1 MVLLLYPTR
10 GAMTLRCTKNSCETS
25 LQGETVLCSGYDAG
39 HGSVK
44 REAVTVSIQQGRLQ
58 ESPLQEAPARIL
70 GNLRAAALP
79 GTQRTTGK
87 LLATQ
92 GYVVGIEISGSG
104 ARQSVA
110 LADLNGTILQRVRR
124 PLEYVPDTKT
134 VLQLLDG
141 MLAEAMAPD
150 HLQDGRVLRVGVAVG
165 GLVDAAHGVVRT
177 LHHAHGWDNF
187 PLQDYLAERL
197 DIPCIIDNNANAA
210 ALAEVQYGA
219 GIGERV
225 VLYVA
230 LGRGIGGGMIINGR
244 VYHGTTC
251 TAGEIGHLLV
261 KENGPKCSCGGFG
274 HLEAIA
280 SAQAISRTMI
290 GLSVEYPETEA
301 ALHRVTGARV
311 ERITAEQVFRL
322 AAEGDNV
329 AQGIIQDVHT
339 YLGIAL
345 ANIVHLIN
353 PGLIILGG
361 QVAQAGDLLIKP
373 LQARIHDLCLAAAS
387 SSLRLVQGSLG
398 SEANIVGAV
407 TLALQDIE

>member
-1 MVLLLYPTR
+1 
-10 GAMTLRCTKNSCETS
+10 
-25 LQGETVLCSGYDAG
+25 
-39 HGSVK
+39 
-44 REAVTVSIQQGRLQ
+44 VSIQQGRLQ
-58 ESPLQEAPARIL
+58 ESPVQEAPARIS

-110 LADLNGTILQRVRR
+110 LADLNGTILQQVRR

-141 MLAEAMAPD
+141 MLAEAMAPE

-219 GIGERV
+219 GVGERI
-225 VLYVA
+225 VLYVG

-322 AAEGDNV
+322 AAEGDRV
-329 AQGIIQDVHT
+329 AQRIVDDVHT

-353 PGLIILGG
+353 PGMIILGG
-361 QVAQAGDLLIKP
+361 QVAQAGDLLIVP
-373 LQARIHDLCLAAAS
+373 LQARIRDLCLPAAGED
-387 SSLRLVQGSLG
+387 LRVVQGRLG
-398 SEANIVGAV
+398 TEASIVGAV
-407 TLALQDIE
+407 TLALQDI

>member
-1 MVLLLYPTR
+1 M
-10 GAMTLRCTKNSCETS
+10 
-25 LQGETVLCSGYDAG
+25 
-39 HGSVK
+39 
-44 REAVTVSIQQGRLQ
+44 SIQQGRLQ
-58 ESPLQEAPARIL
+58 ESPLQDAPARIS
-70 GNLRAAALP
+70 GNLRAAAQS
-79 GTQRTTGK
+79 GMQRTTGK

-124 PLEYVPDTKT
+124 PLEYVADTKT

-141 MLAEAMAPD
+141 MLAEVMAPD
-150 HLQDGRVLRVGVAVG
+150 HLEDGRVLRVGVAIG
-165 GLVDAAHGVVRT
+165 GLVDATHGVVRT

-219 GIGERV
+219 GIGERI
-225 VLYVA
+225 VLYVG

-261 KENGPKCSCGGFG
+261 KENGPRCSCGGFG

-280 SAQAISRTMI
+280 S
-290 GLSVEYPETEA
+290 
-301 ALHRVTGARV
+301 

-322 AAEGDNV
+322 AAEGDRV
-329 AQGIIQDVHT
+329 AQRIVDDVHT

-353 PGLIILGG
+353 PGMIILGG
-361 QVAQAGDLLIKP
+361 QVAQAGDLLIVP
-373 LQARIHDLCLAAAS
+373 LQARIRDLCLPAAS
-387 SSLRLVQGSLG
+387 EDLRVVQGRLG
-398 SEANIVGAV
+398 TEANIVGAV
-407 TLALQDIE
+407 TLALQDI